1 MKFMSFL
8 ASRLAKAL
16 FVVLGVV
23 IINFFLIRLAPG
35 DPATVLAVQSG
46 TCAPAYVQQLRK
58 DFALDKPLPVQIGLH
73 LKSVHHPALGCSS
86 RPQTKYDHHRSVKQ
100 GA

>member
-35 DPATVLAVQSG
+35 DPATVLAGQSG
-46 TCAPAYVQQLRK
+46 TGDPAHVPQLRT
-58 DFALDKPLPVQIGLH
+58 DFGLDKPLPVQLCHFLKGVDQLDRKSKRMNFSH
-73 LKSVHHPALGCSS
+73 LCAS
-86 RPQTKYDHHRSVKQ
+86 RMPTS
-100 GA
+100 A